1 MKTKLVTFV
10 MLAAFACTGASS
22 AFAAEKKKPADD
34 GGSAKSDDGKSSKL
48 DELKKRFQER
58 YPAIKELKAK
68 GVVGETDKGYLEW
81 VEKKDASSADLV
93 KEEND
98 DRTQLYKEVAKK
110 ENTDQETV
118 AKHAAQRNFDKA
130 KAGDYLQV
138 DGKWHKKEG

>member
-1 MKTKLVTFV
+1 MKTKLSFLM
-10 MLAAFACTGASS
+10 MLALLVSLGVSPAR
-22 AFAAEKKKPADD
+22 AADKK
-34 GGSAKSDDGKSSKL
+34 KSDDSAAKKEDGSSSKL
-48 DELKKRFQER
+48 DQLKKRFQER

-81 VEKKDASSADLV
+81 VEKKESASADLV

-98 DRTQLYKEVAKK
+98 DRTTLYEEVAKK
-110 ENTDQETV
+110 DKSDADTV

-130 KAGDYLQV
+130 KSGEYLQV